1 MTAAFTMPIIRDPGV
16 GEGRAEIG
24 SEQWARRIR
33 AQLGIMVP
41 NIANGPK
48 GVAGYLRLLR
58 EREGWRLLTDKNGRV
73 FTSLEDFCETPTPWG
88 LGTKLSDLERWIRV
102 DGPASAPIYWTPPV
116 CYPPS
121 EDDTGTIEVHP
132 AAHLFPMLPDAAL
145 ADLAADIAA
154 NGLREPIVLWEG
166 QVIDG
171 RNRMT
176 ACQRAGV
183 PPTFTTLLH
192 CPDPVAYVLSANLHR
207 RHLTESQRSVLAAR
221 VKPMQA
227 EQARA
232 RMMAGVKTSDPS
244 PNLGEGSDG
253 RSAAEVAQMFNVG
266 RGTVETAAKLLRQGV
281 PELVTAVERG
291 EVAVSAAAA
300 VSTLPA
306 EEQREVV
313 AGGKD
318 AIKAKAREIREAK
331 PKREA
336 RPPEQHPLTEAIRTA
351 PDAGALDA
359 ALTAAVRVP
368 GLPESV
374 IDANASAYQ
383 ARKAELRAAREH
395 ALPDPPPPAPPSA
408 PASGPA
414 EAVVADASEL
424 ERLRTEV
431 AELRGTVRELRTEN
445 ALLSASNEGYR
456 EWLAL
461 IQQRI
466 QRDPETVRGTVN
478 LDRVRK
484 LVELAG
490 SPSENEARSAA
501 MLACRMIR
509 GQNIRLVANNPLHS
523 SDPMERALRDF
534 YDLAREAEVTR

>member
-1 MTAAFTMPIIRDPGV
+1 MAA
-16 GEGRAEIG
+16 
-24 SEQWARRIR
+24 
-33 AQLGIMVP
+33 
-41 NIANGPK
+41 
-48 GVAGYLRLLR
+48 
-58 EREGWRLLTDKNGRV
+58 
-73 FTSLEDFCETPTPWG
+73 
-88 LGTKLSDLERWIRV
+88 
-102 DGPASAPIYWTPPV
+102 
-116 CYPPS
+116 
-121 EDDTGTIEVHP
+121 
-132 AAHLFPMLPDAAL
+132 LFPMLSEGDLRAL
-145 ADLAADIAA
+145 ADDIRE
-154 NGLREPIVLWEG
+154 NGQHEPAVMFDG
-166 QVIDG
+166 QILDG
-171 RNRMT
+171 RNRIA
-176 ACQRAGV
+176 ACELAGV
-183 PPTFTTLLH
+183 EPRIRTLPA
-192 CPDPVAYVLSANLHR
+192 CPDPLAFVLSANLHR

-232 RMMAGVKTSDPS
+232 RMMAGVRAGDPT
-244 PNLGEGSDG
+244 PNLGEGVVKG
-253 RSAAEVAQMFNVG
+253 ESADQVAQMFNVG

-383 ARKAELRAAREH
+383 ARKAELRAAQEPTPP
-395 ALPDPPPPAPPSA
+395 APPAPAPTPPPPAPVQPDLFETA
-408 PASGPA
+408 PAAAPVVTVVPVEAA
-414 EAVVADASEL
+414 EVT
-424 ERLRTEV
+424 RLRE
-431 AELRGTVRELRTEN
+431 EN
-445 ALLSASNEGYR
+445 ARLKAEVDAYR
-456 EWLAL
+456 AWAATVSQRAVALAPTL
-461 IQQRI
+461 K
-466 QRDPETVRGTVN
+466 GAAN
-478 LDRVRK
+478 LDRIRR

-509 GQNIRLVANNPLHS
+509 EQGVKLLS
-523 SDPMERALRDF
+523 SDPSILDDIHETNRQMLET
-534 YDLAREAEVTR
+534 ARRMGVVL

>member
-1 MTAAFTMPIIRDPGV
+1 
-16 GEGRAEIG
+16 
-24 SEQWARRIR
+24 
-33 AQLGIMVP
+33 
-41 NIANGPK
+41 
-48 GVAGYLRLLR
+48 
-58 EREGWRLLTDKNGRV
+58 
-73 FTSLEDFCETPTPWG
+73 
-88 LGTKLSDLERWIRV
+88 
-102 DGPASAPIYWTPPV
+102 
-116 CYPPS
+116 
-121 EDDTGTIEVHP
+121 
-132 AAHLFPMLPDAAL
+132 
-145 ADLAADIAA
+145 
-154 NGLREPIVLWEG
+154 
-166 QVIDG
+166 
-171 RNRMT
+171 
-176 ACQRAGV
+176 
-183 PPTFTTLLH
+183 
-192 CPDPVAYVLSANLHR
+192 
-207 RHLTESQRSVLAAR
+207 
-221 VKPMQA
+221 
-227 EQARA
+227 
-232 RMMAGVKTSDPS
+232 
-244 PNLGEGSDG
+244 
-253 RSAAEVAQMFNVG
+253 MFNVG

-383 ARKAELRAAREH
+383 ARKAELRAAQEPTPP
-395 ALPDPPPPAPPSA
+395 APPPPAPAPAPPSA
-408 PASGPA
+408 PVSGPA
-414 EAVVADASEL
+414 GVVAADASEV
-424 ERLRTEV
+424 ERLRAEV
-431 AELRGTVRELRTEN
+431 AELRSTVRELRTEN

-509 GQNIRLVANNPLHS
+509 EQDIRLVSNNPLHS
-523 SDPMERALRDF
+523 SDPMERALRDVH
-534 YDLAREAEVTR
+534 DLAREVGVRP

>member
-1 MTAAFTMPIIRDPGV
+1 
-16 GEGRAEIG
+16 
-24 SEQWARRIR
+24 
-33 AQLGIMVP
+33 
-41 NIANGPK
+41 
-48 GVAGYLRLLR
+48 
-58 EREGWRLLTDKNGRV
+58 
-73 FTSLEDFCETPTPWG
+73 
-88 LGTKLSDLERWIRV
+88 
-102 DGPASAPIYWTPPV
+102 
-116 CYPPS
+116 
-121 EDDTGTIEVHP
+121 
-132 AAHLFPMLPDAAL
+132 
-145 ADLAADIAA
+145 
-154 NGLREPIVLWEG
+154 
-166 QVIDG
+166 
-171 RNRMT
+171 
-176 ACQRAGV
+176 
-183 PPTFTTLLH
+183 
-192 CPDPVAYVLSANLHR
+192 
-207 RHLTESQRSVLAAR
+207 
-221 VKPMQA
+221 
-227 EQARA
+227 
-232 RMMAGVKTSDPS
+232 
-244 PNLGEGSDG
+244 
-253 RSAAEVAQMFNVG
+253 MFNVG